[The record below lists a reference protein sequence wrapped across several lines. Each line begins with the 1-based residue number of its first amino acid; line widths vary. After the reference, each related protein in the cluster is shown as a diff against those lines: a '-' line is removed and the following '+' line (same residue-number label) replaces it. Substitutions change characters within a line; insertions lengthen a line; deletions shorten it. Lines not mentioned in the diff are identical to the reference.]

1 MIHRTLALT
10 AALALAAACD
20 AHARKH
26 AATAAPVVTDS
37 LEARLERAEQL
48 LRRPEGIRDSLSG
61 QVWLP
66 DGRFVHWPGV
76 GPNHGTFEVVDPQAR
91 TVAPLL
97 APAELRAALAGV
109 AVPEHYLQFALA
121 PDDARLVFRIADRSF
136 ALGLADRKVVALA
149 EDDVA
154 THLLAPDTVL
164 APDRRALLVRRGEGF
179 AVLAADGRVVVAR
192 DGESDSTISYQ
203 NPRAAWSPDSRF
215 VAVWRRDARAAHKIP
230 IVDYTRALE
239 TVKQVPYV
247 KTGTPLV
254 RVELHLV
261 EPATGRVVKAAL
273 PGDESYDWLAGWRPD
288 GGEALVLR
296 LTRDGK
302 RLDLLAVTPAT
313 GAARLVVREERPDS
327 FVADLGF
334 EVGGWQQ
341 QVVPLA
347 DGLLWMSER
356 DGWRHVYR
364 YDYSGQLQRQ
374 ITRGAFPVH
383 QVLAVTP
390 ERDAL
395 LVVASAEPAA
405 PYDRLVYRVP
415 IAGGA
420 LTRVSAEP
428 GLHRASVSPSG
439 SHYIDG
445 HSARTR
451 PRAWDV
457 IAVADGAAFRYAEAD
472 ASADAALGYRPPEA
486 IVATAADGVTP
497 LHGALFKP
505 VDFDPRRRYAV
516 IDMIYAGPFVSV
528 VPWSYVGTSESRI
541 AEGLAQMGFVVMVLD
556 ARGTPGRGKAFQD
569 ATYGRLGQLEI
580 LDHLAA
586 LDQAAATRPYMDLD
600 RLGVYG
606 HSWGGYFALRA
617 MLTAPDR
624 FVAGY
629 AGAPG
634 DLTEDALVNEPNL
647 GLLAANPAGYQAGSN
662 LALAGN
668 LRGALKLM
676 HGTSDDQAPLSTTM
690 RMADAL
696 IRADKRFELLIMPGD
711 GHNPERRRYYYDDVP
726 AILRRQARP
735 AAVGRVAGRGTR
747 RPALARVGTRR
758 GLLVT
763 CERARERDDDFRS
776 QRHLAAPRERR
787 GSRAGAAV
795 RAFTA
800 SHHELVP
807 PAPARRSG
815 YDGRHGNT
823 IRGHR
828 AWAARRHRRGVHR
841 GSACDR
847 RWTRRRADRGAR
859 QPRHPVA
866 RERQGGLR
874 TRHARDRRR
883 RGDPGESRTTA
894 ALRFGRG
901 GRPVVRRRRA
911 RGHHR
916 RRALLPGTR
925 RRPRRARRRC
935 PRREVGRRVRRCEPR
950 QLAGGASI
958 LHDAAPGRQRRGVP
972 QRRPRRGPPV
982 RARALLD
989 LRRSGR
995 RSHLLRRA
1003 GSPAPVN
1010 SRRMR
1015 THSPRCGAP
1024 RPRVRGRPVDDPAH
1038 S

>member
-1 MIHRTLALT
+1 MIHRPLVLG

-20 AHARKH
+20 AHPREH
-26 AATAAPVVTDS
+26 TSPVAPAVADS
-37 LEARLERAEQL
+37 LEVRLDRAERFF
-48 LRRPEGIRDSLSG
+48 RRPEGIRDSLSG

-76 GPNHGTFEVVDPQAR
+76 GPNRGTFEVVDPQAR
-91 TVAPLL
+91 TISPLL
-97 APAELRAALAGV
+97 APAELRAALAGA

-121 PDDARLVFRIADRSF
+121 PDNVRLVFRVADKDF
-136 ALGLADRKVVALA
+136 ALGLADRRVVALA

-154 THLLAPDTVL
+154 IHLLAPDTVL
-164 APDRRALLVRRGEGF
+164 APDRRALLVRRGDGF
-179 AVLAADGRVVVAR
+179 AVLAADGRVVIAR
-192 DGESDSTISYQ
+192 DGESDASWKL
-203 NPRAAWSPDSRF
+203 PRAAWSPDNRF
-215 VAVWRRDARAAHKIP
+215 VAVWRHDVRAVHKVP
-230 IVDYTRALE
+230 IVHYTSALE
-239 TVKQVPYV
+239 TVQQVPYV

-254 RVELHLV
+254 RAELHLV

-288 GGEALVLR
+288 GSEALVLR
-296 LTRDGK
+296 LSRDGK

-313 GAARLVVREERPDS
+313 GAARLVIREERPDS

-341 QVVPLA
+341 QVVPLP

-364 YDYSGQLQRQ
+364 YDYSGELARQ

-390 ERDAL
+390 QRDAL
-395 LVVASAEPAA
+395 LVVASAESGA
-405 PYDRLVYRVP
+405 PYDRLVYRAP

-420 LTRVSAEP
+420 LTRLSADL
-428 GLHRASVSPSG
+428 GMHRASVSPSG
-439 SHYIDG
+439 DHYIDG
-445 HSARTR
+445 HSARAR

-457 IAVADGAAFRYAEAD
+457 VSVADGAAFRYAEAD

-486 IVATAADGVTP
+486 IVATAADDVTT

-516 IDMIYAGPFVSV
+516 IDVIYAGPFVSV

-580 LDHLAA
+580 PDHLAA

-617 MLTAPDR
+617 MLGAPDR

-634 DLTEDALVNEPNL
+634 DLTEDALCNEPNL

-696 IRADKRFELLIMPGD
+696 IRADKRFELLIMPGA
-711 GHNPERRRYYYDDVP
+711 GHNPEPRRYYYED
-726 AILRRQARP
+726 
-735 AAVGRVAGRGTR
+735 
-747 RPALARVGTRR
+747 
-758 GLLVT
+758 
-763 CERARERDDDFRS
+763 
-776 QRHLAAPRERR
+776 
-787 GSRAGAAV
+787 
-795 RAFTA
+795 
-800 SHHELVP
+800 
-807 PAPARRSG
+807 
-815 YDGRHGNT
+815 
-823 IRGHR
+823 
-828 AWAARRHRRGVHR
+828 
-841 GSACDR
+841 
-847 RWTRRRADRGAR
+847 
-859 QPRHPVA
+859 
-866 RERQGGLR
+866 
-874 TRHARDRRR
+874 
-883 RGDPGESRTTA
+883 
-894 ALRFGRG
+894 
-901 GRPVVRRRRA
+901 VRRFFA
-911 RGHHR
+911 DK
-916 RRALLPGTR
+916 L
-925 RRPRRARRRC
+925 
-935 PRREVGRRVRRCEPR
+935 
-950 QLAGGASI
+950 
-958 LHDAAPGRQRRGVP
+958 
-972 QRRPRRGPPV
+972 GPP
-982 RARALLD
+982 R
-989 LRRSGR
+989 
-995 RSHLLRRA
+995 
-1003 GSPAPVN
+1003 
-1010 SRRMR
+1010 
-1015 THSPRCGAP
+1015 
-1024 RPRVRGRPVDDPAH
+1024 
-1038 S
+1038 